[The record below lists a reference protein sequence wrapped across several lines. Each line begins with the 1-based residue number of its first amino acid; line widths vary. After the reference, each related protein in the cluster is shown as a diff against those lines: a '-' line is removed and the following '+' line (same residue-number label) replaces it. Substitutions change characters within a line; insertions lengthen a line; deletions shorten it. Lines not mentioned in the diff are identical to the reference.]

1 LWFAVY
7 QSNLFEMKSWKELN
21 YTIKQVSVNKEL
33 AEGAYLISF
42 KRDFDFFAGQV
53 VALGVD
59 SNVAPRLYSIASGE
73 SDDLV
78 EILYTEKSG
87 GELTPMLSVLR
98 PGDKLMVS
106 APFGTFTQV
115 TDDAVYVAAGTGI
128 APFMS
133 KIKSNKG
140 ANPMLIHGVSF
151 PEYFY
156 FADYLQ
162 ENLERKYIQCC
173 SQYQSDDFFQGRVT
187 QFLKGWEGLN
197 PNKKY
202 YLCGSAEMVVDT
214 RDVLIARGVP
224 FGNINAEI
232 YF

>member
-1 LWFAVY
+1 
-7 QSNLFEMKSWKELN
+7 MKSWKELN
-21 YTIKQVSVNKEL
+21 YSIKQVSVNKEL

-42 KRDFDFFAGQV
+42 KRDFDFLAGQV

-59 SNVAPRLYSIASGE
+59 PNIPPRLYSIASGE
-73 SDDLV
+73 TDDLV

-87 GELTPMLSVLR
+87 GELTPLLSTLR
-98 PGDKLMVS
+98 AGDKLMVS
-106 APFGTFTQV
+106 TPFGTFTQV

-133 KIKSNKG
+133 KIKSKKG

-156 FADYLQ
+156 FSDYLQ
-162 ENLERKYIQCC
+162 VNLDRKYIQCC
-173 SQYQSDDFFQGRVT
+173 SRYQSDDFFLGRVT

-197 PNKKY
+197 PNKKF